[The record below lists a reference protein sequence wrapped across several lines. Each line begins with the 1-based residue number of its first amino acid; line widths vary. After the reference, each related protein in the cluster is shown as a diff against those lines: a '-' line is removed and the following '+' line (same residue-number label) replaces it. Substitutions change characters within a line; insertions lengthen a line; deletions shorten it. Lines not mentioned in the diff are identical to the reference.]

1 MDEVVWE
8 KTPDFKTSSFPVII
22 SAPLIM
28 DGNFRTENSARKWYS
43 PVCGKVETPFS
54 LILFPCEG
62 ISIRVIF
69 LA

>member
-8 KTPDFKTSSFPVII
+8 KTSDFKTSSFPVII
-22 SAPLIM
+22 SASLIV

-43 PVCGKVETPFS
+43 PVHGKVETPFS
-54 LILFPCEG
+54 LILFPHEG
-62 ISIRVIF
+62 TSIRAIL